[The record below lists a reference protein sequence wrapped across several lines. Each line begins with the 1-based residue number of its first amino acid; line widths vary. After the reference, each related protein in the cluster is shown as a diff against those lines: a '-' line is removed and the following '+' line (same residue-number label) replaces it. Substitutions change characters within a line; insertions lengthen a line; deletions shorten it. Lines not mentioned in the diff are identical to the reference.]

1 MLDTATTIVAY
12 TERDGRV
19 SGKDSMARR
28 RYQVGCLF
36 IRGKKRK
43 VWVARWRED
52 VIRPDGKLGRVLR
65 SEVLGPVS
73 EIRSQR
79 EARQLLQSRIA
90 PINQGRHRPQS
101 TMTFGA
107 FVEEQFQ
114 TAVMPTLKFS
124 TRRGYDSLL
133 KKHLLPRFKAQRLCD
148 FSRPELQ
155 RFVLEKLQKGYAWEM
170 GKRILG
176 LLSKV
181 FATAVEW
188 GYLPENPARA
198 IKMPERTLK
207 RPHSALSIDEVQKL
221 LVALGEPER
230 TFALVAV
237 LTGLRLG
244 ELLALRWGRIDL
256 NNSVLHVEE
265 NCYLGRFGTPKT
277 RSSRR
282 VVALSSA
289 VVRAL
294 VGHRSRCIETG
305 ADSLVFCARDGA
317 PRKADQLRDLLKQA
331 CKAVGLR
338 EIDFHTL
345 RHTHSTLLHATG
357 APLKVAQAQLGHSSM
372 AMTLGV
378 YTHALPDAQQEAVT
392 KIDNILFPNVPN
404 SDSDETPVSNEPAR
418 IQ

>member
-1 MLDTATTIVAY
+1 MLDAMGTIVLDA
-12 TERDGRV
+12 ERGGRV

-52 VIRPDGKLGRVLR
+52 VIRPDGTLGRVLR
-65 SEVLGPVS
+65 SEVLGPIS

-90 PINQGRHRPQS
+90 PINQGRHKPQS

-124 TRRGYDSLL
+124 TRRGYDSML

-148 FSRPELQ
+148 FTRPEIQ
-155 RFVLEKLQKGYAWEM
+155 RFGLEKLQKGYAWEM

-176 LLSKV
+176 LLSKI

-188 GYLPENPARA
+188 GYLTENPAHA

-207 RPHSALSIDEVQKL
+207 RPHRPLSTDEVQKL
-221 LVALGEPER
+221 LVALSEPER
-230 TFALVAV
+230 TFTLVAV

-256 NNSVLHVEE
+256 ASSVLHVEE
-265 NCYLGRFGTPKT
+265 SCYLGRFGTPKT

-282 VVALSSA
+282 AVALSPA
-289 VVRAL
+289 AVRAL
-294 VGHRSRCIETG
+294 TAHRSRCIETG
-305 ADSLVFCARDGA
+305 TESLVFSAPGGE
-317 PRKADQLRDLLKQA
+317 PRKANQLRDILKQA
-331 CKAVGLR
+331 CKLTGLR

-357 APLKVAQAQLGHSSM
+357 APLKVAQTQLGHSSM
-372 AMTLGV
+372 SMTLGV
-378 YTHALPDAQQEAVT
+378 YTHALPDAQQEAVA
-392 KIDNILFPNVPN
+392 KIDDILFPNVPN
-404 SDSDETPVSNEPAR
+404 SGSEETPVLNEPAR